1 MDFARRKLIEQPLH
15 ADRVAG
21 EAGVSRST
29 VLSWAGLDTP
39 LRGYST
45 SMNGAGGG
53 YSTSMKGAGGGC
65 STSMKGGEGETRG
78 GRGGYSAG
86 TAVCPRT
93 AATTAATARSTL
105 AARAAASSCSES
117 WTKAVVPRTAPQ

>member
-1 MDFARRKLIEQPLH
+1 MDFARRKLIEQPLR

-21 EAGVSRST
+21 GAGVSRAT

-65 STSMKGGEGETRG
+65 STSMKGGEGEKEVAG
-78 GRGGYSAG
+78 GGYSTG
-86 TAVCPRT
+86 KR
-93 AATTAATARSTL
+93 
-105 AARAAASSCSES
+105 
-117 WTKAVVPRTAPQ
+117 